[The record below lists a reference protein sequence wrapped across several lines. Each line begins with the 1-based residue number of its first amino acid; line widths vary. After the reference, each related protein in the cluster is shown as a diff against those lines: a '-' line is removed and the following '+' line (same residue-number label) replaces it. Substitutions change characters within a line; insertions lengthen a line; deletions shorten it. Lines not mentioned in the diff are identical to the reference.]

1 MEPSQSRRLGP
12 CWSFSKVFG
21 LIWGHSLPGEEG
33 LLETTWTEAQ
43 LGGMAPQGRASWAHH
58 CHCHL
63 QTAETR
69 TWEGMCPTALVR
81 PPSAGTTTWEDP
93 QVAVGPHALPP
104 GSSSHPTWEIMMGP
118 QVNDTKCQG
127 LAGAATPAQDRWSPA
142 SMTQCPVTSGPSG
155 AFLATPYSGETVL
168 LGGPQS
174 QGCSGSGARGPWEP
188 RLLPAALPQVVHLRG
203 CRRAGAGE
211 ISIQQCPPRA
221 KLRPA
226 QAPPIYVRALPGPG
240 PAQAPPT
247 TLRP

>member
-1 MEPSQSRRLGP
+1 MLD
-12 CWSFSKVFG
+12 SFSKVFG

-118 QVNDTKCQG
+118 QVNDSQMPGASRGGHPSSGQVEPCVHDPVSSDLWSQRG
-127 LAGAATPAQDRWSPA
+127 LPCHPLQQRNCLTGWTAVARLFWFRCPRPLGAPTTTCGSASSGSLARMPA
-142 SMTQCPVTSGPSG
+142 S
-155 AFLATPYSGETVL
+155 
-168 LGGPQS
+168 
-174 QGCSGSGARGPWEP
+174 R
-188 RLLPAALPQVVHLRG
+188 
-203 CRRAGAGE
+203 CR
-211 ISIQQCPPRA
+211 
-221 KLRPA
+221 
-226 QAPPIYVRALPGPG
+226 
-240 PAQAPPT
+240 
-247 TLRP
+247 